1 MRELVESLIMI
12 NGKDLAPQR
21 DSEQE
26 IWNRL
31 VRVFVRQVN
40 VRPEKVV
47 PSASITRDLGIYLE
61 VPFSQ
66 KALALSI
73 VVFLRAFG
81 VLKAIDNFDFPDDVI
96 VKLGQLFGWD
106 PVFLMHC
113 GCAYRL
119 YFVLV

>member
-47 PSASITRDLGIYLE
+47 PSASITRDLGI
-61 VPFSQ
+61 
-66 KALALSI
+66 
-73 VVFLRAFG
+73 
-81 VLKAIDNFDFPDDVI
+81 D
-96 VKLGQLFGWD
+96 
-106 PVFLMHC
+106 
-113 GCAYRL
+113 
-119 YFVLV
+119 